1 LTAADKSRAPGRRV
15 NARGKTEMTDVRT
28 TAHAD
33 RAGVLA
39 VYLMLLAAPFT
50 FGVLAWVALGLAWF
64 RRGIADEV
72 ARSHYRH
79 QIRSFVDDAV
89 VLVLSIVVGWTA
101 LAGGVGSLI
110 GFTGAKLPFGLQPA
124 HLGAWTVAL
133 VILWLALW
141 LYGFIGLIV
150 GSVRGVLRLSRGQAI

>member
-1 LTAADKSRAPGRRV
+1 
-15 NARGKTEMTDVRT
+15 MTDIRI

-39 VYLMLLAAPFT
+39 VYLMLLASPFT
-50 FGVLAWVALGLAWF
+50 FGFLAWVALLIAWL

-89 VLVLSIVVGWTA
+89 VLVLSVLVGWAA
-101 LAGGVGSLI
+101 LAGGVGSLL
-110 GFTGAKLPFGLQPA
+110 GLSGVALPFGLQA
-124 HLGAWTVAL
+124 SHLGAWTGGL
-133 VILWLALW
+133 VILWLGLW
-141 LYGFIGLIV
+141 LYGFVGLIA
-150 GSVRGVLRLSRGQAI
+150 GSARGVLRLSRGQAI